1 MDEYTIYRVKQFQ
14 EVTCPNPFCDLPI
27 ETDGNFFLSLPNDV
41 QERYKKIKQW
51 HQTHQDS
58 NMKMCPA

>member
-41 QERYKKIKQW
+41 QERYRKIKQW
-51 HQTHQDS
+51 H
-58 NMKMCPA
+58 